1 MKDTHEKRRLNY
13 LIKEYR
19 RWDERRK
26 GPAGFDPDSIEDPKS
41 KRVRRG
47 AGQENLTG
55 EVMDSMPG
63 RLSAMST

>member
-1 MKDTHEKRRLNY
+1 MKDTPEKRGMNY

-26 GPAGFDPDSIEDPKS
+26 GRAGFDPDSIEDPMS

-47 AGQENLTG
+47 AGQVNLTG

-63 RLSAMST
+63 RLLAMST